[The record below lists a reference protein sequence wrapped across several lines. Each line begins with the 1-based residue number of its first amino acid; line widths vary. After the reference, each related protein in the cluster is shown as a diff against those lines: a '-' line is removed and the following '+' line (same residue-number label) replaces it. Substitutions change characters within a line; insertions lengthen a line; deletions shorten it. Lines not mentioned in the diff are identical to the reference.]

1 MSVKKLTP
9 PGIKLAAKL
18 PPGPRMPSA
27 LQAVGWAERPLPFME
42 RCQRRYGDVFT
53 MRIRHAGTWVFLCDP
68 DDVKR
73 VFTAEPVALGV
84 GEANSL
90 LGPILGSR
98 SVMLLEEPEHMA
110 HRRRMLPSFHGALME
125 RYAESTAEVTRE
137 EIESWPLG
145 QPFELWPRMQE
156 ITLAVIM
163 RAVFGELDTDH
174 LKRLQGQLRA
184 LTEWMNNPL
193 RLTLLAAVGPRSMVR
208 NPTFRALMGA
218 VEESVLEEV
227 HRRRTAHSARE
238 HRDGDIVAMLEQ
250 AHREDGSSLSEQELR
265 DELITLLVDGPT
277 STSLAWAFERLLRH
291 PDKLARLCEEVR
303 AGEDERYIDAVIKET
318 LRLCPPVPIVVR
330 RLLAPMSLGG
340 YAIPAGATVAPCVYL
355 MHRRSE
361 IYPQPQR
368 FQPERFL
375 EEPAG
380 TYTWIPFGGGVRR
393 CLAASFA
400 LLEMKRVLQTVL
412 RELELQ
418 PVEQR
423 SERVARSSIA
433 FVPDRRA
440 LAVLT
445 RRAPRKSATT
455 KPFQTM
461 REPSG
466 SPVG

>member
-1 MSVKKLTP
+1 MKVKQLTP
-9 PGIKLAAKL
+9 SAVKSSTRL

-27 LQAVGWAERPLPFME
+27 LQAVGWAERPLPFMA
-42 RCQRRYGDVFT
+42 RCHRRYGDIFT

-68 DDVKR
+68 DDVKQ
-73 VFTAEPVALGV
+73 VFTAEADTLGV

-110 HRRRMLPSFHGALME
+110 HRRRMLPSFHGKLME
-125 RYAESTAEVTRE
+125 RYGESTAEVTHE
-137 EIESWPLG
+137 EIQRWPRG
-145 QPFELWPRMQE
+145 EPFELWPRMQE

-163 RAVFGELDTDH
+163 RAVFGSIDTEH
-174 LKRLQGQLRA
+174 LRRLHEQLRA

-208 NPTFRALMGA
+208 NPTFRALMGT
-218 VEESVLEEV
+218 VEEAVLEEV
-227 HRRRTAHSARE
+227 HRRRAERGARE
-238 HRDGDIVAMLEQ
+238 RGDIVAMLER
-250 AHREDGSSLSEQELR
+250 AHREDGSPLSEQELR

-291 PDKLARLCEEVR
+291 PEKLARLREEVR
-303 AGEDERYIDAVIKET
+303 AGGSEIYMDAVLKET

-340 YAIPAGATVAPCVYL
+340 YVVPAGATVAPCVYL
-355 MHRRSE
+355 VHRRRD
-361 IYPQPQR
+361 IYPQPEC
-368 FQPERFL
+368 FLPERFIDR
-375 EEPAG
+375 PAG

-412 RELELQ
+412 RELELR
-418 PVEQR
+418 PVRQR

-440 LAVLT
+440 LAVVT
-445 RRAPRKSATT
+445 GRAPASAGRAELIDRTRT
-455 KPFQTM
+455 A
-461 REPSG
+461 SG
-466 SPVG
+466 LSVG

>member
-1 MSVKKLTP
+1 VKEKRETFLTRSR
-9 PGIKLAAKL
+9 L
-18 PPGPRMPSA
+18 PPGPRMPSP

-42 RCQRRYGDVFT
+42 RCHRRYGDTFT
-53 MRIRHAGTWVFLCDP
+53 LRIRHAGTWVFLCDP
-68 DDVKR
+68 EDVKR
-73 VFTAEPVALGV
+73 VFTADPAVLGV

-125 RYAESTAEVTRE
+125 RYGASTAEVTRE
-137 EIESWPLG
+137 ELQRWPVG
-145 QPFELWPRMQE
+145 EPFELWPRMQE

-163 RAVFGELDTDH
+163 RAVFGPLDSDH
-174 LKRLQGQLRA
+174 LEHLHEQLRA

-208 NPTFRALMGA
+208 NPSFRAMMSA
-218 VEESVLEEV
+218 VEAAVLEEV
-227 HRRRTAHSARE
+227 RKRRADPAARE
-238 HRDGDIVAMLEQ
+238 REDIAAMLEQ
-250 AHREDGSSLSEQELR
+250 AHREDGSPLTAQELR

-291 PDKLARLCEEVR
+291 PDKLARLRAEVR
-303 AGEDERYIDAVIKET
+303 AGREELYMDAVLKET

-330 RLLAPMSLGG
+330 RLLQPMTFGG
-340 YAIPAGATVAPCVYL
+340 YTIPAGATVAPCVYL
-355 MHRRSE
+355 VHRRRE
-361 IYPQPQR
+361 LYPEPAR
-368 FQPERFL
+368 FLPERFL
-375 EEPAG
+375 ARPAG

-412 RELELQ
+412 REAELR
-418 PVEQR
+418 PVHAR

-440 LAVLT
+440 LAILT
-445 RRAPRKSATT
+445 PRAPAA
-455 KPFQTM
+455 
-461 REPSG
+461 REPIQTTPQPRSL
-466 SPVG
+466 PVG

>member
-1 MSVKKLTP
+1 MSVKGRTP
-9 PGIKLAAKL
+9 PALKWPAKL

-42 RCQRRYGDVFT
+42 RCHRRYGDVFT

-68 DDVKR
+68 EDVKQ
-73 VFTAEPVALGV
+73 VFTADPASLGV

-98 SVMLLEEPEHMA
+98 SVMLLEEPEHTA
-110 HRRRMLPSFHGALME
+110 HRKRMLPSFHGALME
-125 RYAESTAEVTRE
+125 RYAQSTAEVTRE

-174 LKRLQGQLRA
+174 LRRLHEQLRA
-184 LTEWMNNPL
+184 LTEWMNDPL

-208 NPTFRALMGA
+208 NPAFRALMGA

-227 HRRRTAHSARE
+227 HRRRAAHPARE
-238 HRDGDIVAMLEQ
+238 RRDGDIVAMLEQ
-250 AHREDGSSLSEQELR
+250 AHLEDGSSLSEQELR

-291 PDKLARLCEEVR
+291 PDKLARLRDEVR
-303 AGEDERYIDAVIKET
+303 EGKDELYIDAVVKET

-340 YAIPAGATVAPCVYL
+340 YTVPAGATVAPCVYL
-355 MHRRSE
+355 VHRRSE
-361 IYPQPQR
+361 IYPQPER
-368 FQPERFL
+368 FLPERFL
-375 EEPAG
+375 ERPAG

-412 RELELQ
+412 RELELH

-445 RRAPRKSATT
+445 RRAPARIATT
-455 KPFQTM
+455 KPAEAT
-461 REPSG
+461 RAPSG

>member
-1 MSVKKLTP
+1 MKGVRPTLP
-9 PGIKLAAKL
+9 VVRARARL

-42 RCQRRYGDVFT
+42 RVHKRYGDIFT

-68 DDVKR
+68 EDVKQ
-73 VFTAEPVALGV
+73 VFTAEAKTLGV

-110 HRRRMLPSFHGALME
+110 HRRRMLPSFHGKLME
-125 RYAESTAEVTRE
+125 RYAASTAEVTRE
-137 EIESWPLG
+137 ELERWPLG
-145 QPFELWPRMQE
+145 EPFELWPRMQE

-174 LKRLQGQLRA
+174 LRRLHQQLRE
-184 LTEWMNNPL
+184 LTEWMNSPL
-193 RLTLLAAVGPRSMVR
+193 RLTLLAAVGPRSMVGNR
-208 NPTFRALMGA
+208 SFRALMGA
-218 VEESVLEEV
+218 VEASVLEEV
-227 HRRRTAHSARE
+227 YRRRAERGSRE
-238 HRDGDIVAMLEQ
+238 REDIVAMLEQ
-250 AHREDGSSLSEQELR
+250 AHREDGSPLSEQELR

-277 STSLAWAFERLLRH
+277 STSLAWVFERLLRH
-291 PDKLARLCEEVR
+291 PEMLARLRAEVR
-303 AGEDERYIDAVIKET
+303 AGEGELYMDAVLKET

-330 RLLAPMSLGG
+330 RLLEPMRLGG
-340 YAIPAGATVAPCVYL
+340 YTVPAGATVAPCVYL
-355 MHRRSE
+355 VHRRRE
-361 IYPQPQR
+361 IYPEPEC
-368 FQPERFL
+368 FLPERFL
-375 EEPAG
+375 EQPAG

-412 RELELQ
+412 CEVELRA
-418 PVEQR
+418 VERR

-440 LAVLT
+440 LAIAI
-445 RRAPRKSATT
+445 RRAPAKSAG
-455 KPFQTM
+455 PQTIEAT

-466 SPVG
+466 LPVG

>member
-1 MSVKKLTP
+1 M
-9 PGIKLAAKL
+9 IKLPAKL
-18 PPGPRMPSA
+18 PPGPRMPRA
-27 LQAVGWAERPLPFME
+27 LQALGWAERPLPFME
-42 RCQRRYGDVFT
+42 RCHRRYGDVFT

-68 DDVKR
+68 EDVKQ
-73 VFTAEPVALGV
+73 VFTADPVSLGV

-90 LGPILGSR
+90 LGPILGPS

-137 EIESWPLG
+137 ELASWPLG
-145 QPFELWPRMQE
+145 RPLELWPRMQE

-174 LKRLQGQLRA
+174 LRRLHEQLRE
-184 LTEWMNNPL
+184 LTEWMNNPM

-227 HRRRTAHSARE
+227 HRRRAAPE
-238 HRDGDIVAMLEQ
+238 YRDGDIVAMLER
-250 AHREDGSSLSEQELR
+250 AHRDDGSSLSEQELR

-277 STSLAWAFERLLRH
+277 STSLAWVFERLLRH

-303 AGEDERYIDAVIKET
+303 AGEDEVYIDAVVKET
-318 LRLCPPVPIVVR
+318 LRLCPPVPVVVR
-330 RLLAPMSLGG
+330 RLLAPMALGG
-340 YAIPAGATVAPCVYL
+340 YVVPAGATVAPCVYL
-355 MHRRSE
+355 IHRRE
-361 IYPQPQR
+361 DIYPE
-368 FQPERFL
+368 PERFL
-375 EEPAG
+375 PERFIERPAG

-412 RELELQ
+412 RELELH
-418 PVEQR
+418 PVEPR

-433 FVPDRRA
+433 FAPDRRA
-440 LAVLT
+440 LAVVT
-445 RRAPRKSATT
+445 PRVPARTARSMPAVAT
-455 KPFQTM
+455 

-466 SPVG
+466 SPAG

>member
-1 MSVKKLTP
+1 MKGKQPTLP
-9 PGIKLAAKL
+9 AARRRIKL

-42 RCQRRYGDVFT
+42 RCRERYGDTFT

-68 DDVKR
+68 EDVKQ
-73 VFTAEPVALGV
+73 VFTADAAALGV

-110 HRRRMLPSFHGALME
+110 HRRRMLPSFHGQLME
-125 RYAESTAEVTRE
+125 RYAASTTAVARE
-137 EIESWPLG
+137 EIASWPSG
-145 QPFELWPRMQE
+145 EPFELWPRMQE

-174 LKRLQGQLRA
+174 LKRLHQQLRA

-208 NPTFRALMGA
+208 NPAFRALMGA

-227 HRRRTAHSARE
+227 YRRRAEQGGHERE
-238 HRDGDIVAMLEQ
+238 DIVAMLEQ
-250 AHREDGSSLSEQELR
+250 AHREDGSPLSEQELR
-265 DELITLLVDGPT
+265 DELITLIVDGPT
-277 STSLAWAFERLLRH
+277 STSLAWVFERLLRH
-291 PDKLARLCEEVR
+291 PEMLARLCAEVR
-303 AGEDERYIDAVIKET
+303 SGEGELYMDAVLKET

-330 RLLAPMSLGG
+330 RLLKPMRLGG
-340 YAIPAGATVAPCVYL
+340 YTIPAGATVAPCVYL
-355 MHRRSE
+355 VHRRSE
-361 IYPQPQR
+361 IYPQPER
-368 FQPERFL
+368 FLPERFL
-375 EEPAG
+375 ERPAG

-412 RELELQ
+412 HDVELR
-418 PVEQR
+418 PVERR

-440 LAVLT
+440 LAVAV
-445 RRAPRKSATT
+445 RRAPAKIVEPQSTEAT
-455 KPFQTM
+455 

-466 SPVG
+466 LPVG